1 MMPPRPPFD
10 RKRRRLAGFTLP
22 EALVALLLMSILSS
36 LAVPMI
42 REMVQNY
49 RVKTAS
55 FELFLTLTYARS
67 EAIKRASP
75 VTVTPSGSGWETGW
89 RILDETGKVI
99 RLQPGFSGGIQI
111 AGPDTV
117 VFEKDGRLP
126 QTGATPS
133 FDVEVENAASGVE
146 TRCVRID
153 LAGRPA
159 TRKGGCA

>member
-1 MMPPRPPFD
+1 MMSPRPPLH
-10 RKRRRLAGFTLP
+10 RTQRRLAGFTLP
-22 EALVALLLMSILSS
+22 EALVALLLLSILSG
-36 LAVPMI
+36 LAVPMA

-75 VTVTPSGSGWETGW
+75 VTVTPSGSGWESGW
-89 RILDETGKVI
+89 RILDDTSKVI
-99 RLQPGFSGGIQI
+99 RFQPAFSGGIQI

-126 QTGATPS
+126 QAGVTPS
-133 FDVEVENAASGVE
+133 FDVEVQDAVSGVDA
-146 TRCVRID
+146 RCIRID

-159 TRKGGCA
+159 TRKGGCS